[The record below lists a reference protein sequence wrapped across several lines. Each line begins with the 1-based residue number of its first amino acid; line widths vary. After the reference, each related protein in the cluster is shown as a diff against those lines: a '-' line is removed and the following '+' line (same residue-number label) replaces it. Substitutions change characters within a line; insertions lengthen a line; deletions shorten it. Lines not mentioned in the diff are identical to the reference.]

1 VSSLAAT
8 LPTVLGLALAAA
20 AIAYALTPAVIRWVR
35 HIGFVDSP
43 GERKVHAEPMP
54 TGGGLAVA
62 AAFFAVLWGGSGLP
76 GAPSTIALQ
85 GLTIVGG
92 IALVLGI
99 VDDRYGLPAWLK
111 LAVQAGCAVILHA
124 MGFGVDRLSNPL
136 GGEPIDLAGVGV
148 LLDVAWVL
156 LVTNAVNVID
166 GLDGLAS
173 GIVVIALTSLAA
185 VAYGHSD
192 ASVVWVGAILAG
204 STLGFLRW
212 NFPPARIFLGD
223 TGSQFLGMMMAAVA
237 LLENN
242 KGTAAVT
249 LLLPIVAM
257 GVPILDS
264 ALAFFR
270 RLGRGGRIFKAD
282 REHLHHRLLE
292 LGLTQ
297 RQVVTLLYYACAY
310 LGLAAYVL
318 SLLPRRAVLL
328 VLILLAMGGVF
339 LLETL
344 KFVGRKRTPDS
355 AGN

>member
-1 VSSLAAT
+1 MNPST
-8 LPTVLGLALAAA
+8 LPVVLALGAAA
-20 AIAYALTPAVIRWVR
+20 ALISLALTPPLIRWVTK
-35 HIGFVDSP
+35 IGFVDKP
-43 GERKVHAEPMP
+43 GERKVHAQPMP

-62 AAFFAVLWGGSGLP
+62 AAFFAVLWAGSFLQGSP
-76 GAPSTIALQ
+76 DTVALL
-85 GLTIVGG
+85 GLTIVGA
-92 IALVLGI
+92 ISLKLGLL
-99 VDDRYGLPAWLK
+99 DDRFGLPAWIK
-111 LAVQAGCAVILHA
+111 LIVQAGCAVILHA
-124 MGFGVDRLSNPL
+124 LGFGVDRVSNPF
-136 GGEPIDLAGVGV
+136 GGEPIDLGGVGV
-148 LLDVAWVL
+148 LLDVVWVL
-156 LVTNAVNVID
+156 LVVNAVNVID

-173 GIVVIALTSLAA
+173 GIVVIALASLVA
-185 VAYGHSD
+185 VAYGHAD
-192 ASVVWVGAILAG
+192 GSVVWVGTILAG
-204 STLGFLRW
+204 ATLGFLRW
-212 NFPPARIFLGD
+212 NFPPAKIFLGD

-292 LGLTQ
+292 LGLTH
-297 RQVVTLLYYACAY
+297 RQAVMLHYYACAY
-310 LGLAAYVL
+310 LGIAAYVL

-328 VLILLAMGGVF
+328 VLLLLAMGGVG

-344 KFVGRKRTPDS
+344 KFVGRRRDS
-355 AGN
+355 QP

>member
-1 VSSLAAT
+1 LLVTAI
-8 LPTVLGLALAAA
+8 ALAAA
-20 AIAYALTPAVIRWVR
+20 AAAIALALTPLVIRWVR
-35 HIGFVDSP
+35 SIGFVDAP
-43 GERKVHAEPMP
+43 GERKVHAVAMP

-62 AAFFAVLWGGSGLP
+62 IAFFAVLWAGALLP
-76 GAPSTIALQ
+76 GAPSTSDLLGLTLVGAIAL
-85 GLTIVGG
+85 
-92 IALVLGI
+92 ALGVL
-99 VDDRYGLPAWLK
+99 DDRFGLPAWLK
-111 LAVQAGCAVILHA
+111 LLVQAGCGVILHA
-124 MGFGVDRLSNPL
+124 LGFGVDRLSNPL

-148 LLDVAWVL
+148 LIDVAWVL

-173 GIVVIALTSLAA
+173 GIVVIALASLVA
-185 VAYGHSD
+185 VAYGHAD
-192 ASVVWVGAILAG
+192 GSVVWVGAILAG
-204 STLGFLRW
+204 ATLGFLRW

-270 RLGRGGRIFKAD
+270 RLGRGGRIFRAD

-297 RQVVTLLYYACAY
+297 RQAVMLLYYACVY
-310 LGLAAYVL
+310 LGIAAYVL

-339 LLETL
+339 VLETL
-344 KFVGRKRTPDS
+344 KFVGRRRTPQD
-355 AGN
+355 